1 MSQIVLI
8 IFAVKIKD
16 KYWMKI
22 KYTDSF
28 WIISNFILQQLYILT
43 IQSLIEIWMN
53 SNYIIR
59 RLIET
64 LHNFL
69 FKNYPKLIQNEIRL
83 RKEKWKVDKQETE
96 MKKTGNRLKLNEKE
110 TSQVI

>member
-1 MSQIVLI
+1 MN
-8 IFAVKIKD
+8 
-16 KYWMKI
+16 
-22 KYTDSF
+22 
-28 WIISNFILQQLYILT
+28 NF
-43 IQSLIEIWMN
+43 
-53 SNYIIR
+53 NYIIR
-59 RLIET
+59 RLIEM

-83 RKEKWKVDKQETE
+83 RMEKWKVDKQETK